1 MQTSAPNQMHV
12 QVKHRLSSART
23 NIKNSAVAVFD
34 SALAR
39 DVCRHKMTSAHQFS
53 ILYLRFFQTAD
64 VFLGNDEHMGWPLWI
79 DVVECEG
86 VLVFIDFL
94 GGDFTTN
101 NSAEQTVIHGA
112 SSKPSNLSFE
122 FGRGGKTVSRSLTNI
137 HRGCDYACGSKM
149 PVGWSRVIL
158 DRLVGRWFC
167 VS

>member
-64 VFLGNDEHMGWPLWI
+64 VFLGNDEHMGWSLWI

-94 GGDFTTN
+94 GGDFTPY
-101 NSAEQTVIHGA
+101 NSAE
-112 SSKPSNLSFE
+112 
-122 FGRGGKTVSRSLTNI
+122 
-137 HRGCDYACGSKM
+137 
-149 PVGWSRVIL
+149 
-158 DRLVGRWFC
+158 
-167 VS
+167 

>member
-1 MQTSAPNQMHV
+1 MQASAPNQVHV
-12 QVKHRLSSART
+12 QVKHRLSSVGT

-53 ILYLRFFQTAD
+53 ILYLCFFQTAN
-64 VFLGNDEHMGWPLWI
+64 VFLGNDEHMGWSLWI
-79 DVVECEG
+79 DVVECVS

-101 NSAEQTVIHGA
+101 NSAEQAVIHGA

-122 FGRGGKTVSRSLTNI
+122 FGRRGKTLSRSITNI
-137 HRGCDYACGSKM
+137 HRGCDHACGTKM
-149 PVGWSRVIL
+149 PAGGHGASSIVL
-158 DRLVGRWFC
+158 LVGGFA
-167 VS
+167 